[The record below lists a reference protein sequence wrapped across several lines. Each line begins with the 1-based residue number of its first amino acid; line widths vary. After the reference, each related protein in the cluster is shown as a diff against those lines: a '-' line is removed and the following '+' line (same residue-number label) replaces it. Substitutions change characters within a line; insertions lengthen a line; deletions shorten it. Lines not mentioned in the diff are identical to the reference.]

1 LESKERGQLKA
12 QNNYY
17 YLNFVFTFSPIK
29 KTDMNILE
37 LIKKR
42 YTAKKYNTD
51 KAIPQEKI
59 EDLKEILRL
68 TPSSINIQP
77 WKFTFVQNPEIK
89 AKLAS
94 VSMHNAEK
102 INQAQLLIVFSVVDD
117 LDAFQKVVDN
127 EFSQARRDWYNQIK
141 ASMPEADLKIWLSKQ
156 VYIALGV
163 GLTASIAL
171 GLDSTA
177 MEGIETDKYKAIL
190 NMATY
195 KPLFAMAVGYGAEE
209 DSNRIEVTPKSRRLL
224 ENVIETI

>member
-1 LESKERGQLKA
+1 
-12 QNNYY
+12 
-17 YLNFVFTFSPIK
+17 
-29 KTDMNILE
+29 MNILD
-37 LIKKR
+37 LIQKR
-42 YTAKKYNTD
+42 YTAKKYNAD
-51 KAIPQEKI
+51 KAVPQETI

-102 INQAQLLIVFSVVDD
+102 INQAQLLVVFSVADD
-117 LDAFQKVVDN
+117 LDAFQKEVVN
-127 EFSQARRDWYNQIK
+127 EFPQFRKEMYNKIK
-141 ASMPEADLKIWLSKQ
+141 ASMPETDMKIWLAKQ

-163 GLTASIAL
+163 GLTASAAL

>member
-1 LESKERGQLKA
+1 
-12 QNNYY
+12 
-17 YLNFVFTFSPIK
+17 
-29 KTDMNILE
+29 MNILE
-37 LIKKR
+37 LIQKR
-42 YTAKKYNTD
+42 YSAKKYNSD

-59 EDLKEILRL
+59 EDLKAILRL

-94 VSMHNAEK
+94 VSMHNTEK
-102 INQAQLLIVFSVVDD
+102 INQAKLLVVFSVADD
-117 LDAFQKVVDN
+117 LDDFQKVVDK
-127 EFSQARRDWYNQIK
+127 ELPQARRDWYNQIK

-177 MEGIETDKYKAIL
+177 MEGIESDKYMDIL
-190 NMATY
+190 NMTAY
-195 KPLFAMAVGYGAEE
+195 KQLFAMAVGYGSE
-209 DSNRIEVTPKSRRLL
+209 DDFNRIEATPKSRRPQ
-224 ENVIETI
+224 ESVIETI

>member
-1 LESKERGQLKA
+1 
-12 QNNYY
+12 
-17 YLNFVFTFSPIK
+17 
-29 KTDMNILE
+29 MNILE
-37 LIKKR
+37 LIQKR
-42 YTAKKYNTD
+42 YSTKKYNAD
-51 KAIPQEKI
+51 KAISEEKI
-59 EDLKEILRL
+59 EALKEILRL

-94 VSMHNAEK
+94 VSMHNGEK
-102 INQAQLLIVFSVVDD
+102 INQAQLLIVFSVADD

-127 EFSQARRDWYNQIK
+127 ELPQARRDWYNQIK
-141 ASMPEADLKIWLSKQ
+141 ASMPETDLKIWLAKQ

-177 MEGIETDKYKAIL
+177 MEGIESDKYMAIL

-195 KPLFAMAVGYGAEE
+195 KPLFAMAVGYASEE
-209 DSNRIEVTPKSRRLL
+209 DANRLEVTPKSRRLL

>member
-1 LESKERGQLKA
+1 
-12 QNNYY
+12 
-17 YLNFVFTFSPIK
+17 
-29 KTDMNILE
+29 MNILA
-37 LIKKR
+37 LIQKR
-42 YTAKKYNTD
+42 YTAKKYNAH
-51 KAIPQEKI
+51 KVVPQEKI
-59 EDLKEILRL
+59 EELKEILRL

-94 VSMHNAEK
+94 VSMHNQEK
-102 INQAQLLIVFSVVDD
+102 INQAQLLVVFSVADD

-127 EFSQARRDWYNQIK
+127 EFPQFRKEMYQKIKSSQT
-141 ASMPEADLKIWLSKQ
+141 EAELKNWMAKQ

-163 GLTASIAL
+163 GLTASMAM

-209 DSNRIEVTPKSRRLL
+209 DSNRLEVTPKSRRLL

>member
-1 LESKERGQLKA
+1 
-12 QNNYY
+12 
-17 YLNFVFTFSPIK
+17 
-29 KTDMNILE
+29 MNILD
-37 LIKKR
+37 LIQKR
-42 YTAKKYNTD
+42 YTAKKYNAD
-51 KAIPQEKI
+51 KVLPQEKI
-59 EDLKEILRL
+59 EELKEILRL

-94 VSMHNAEK
+94 VSMHNGEK
-102 INQAQLLIVFSVVDD
+102 INQAQLLIVFSVADD

-127 EFSQARRDWYNQIK
+127 ELGEARRNWYNQMK
-141 ASMPEADLKIWLSKQ
+141 ASMPEADLKIWLAKQ

-163 GLTASIAL
+163 GLTASAAM

-177 MEGIETDKYKAIL
+177 MEGIETDKYKTIL
-190 NMATY
+190 NMTTY

-209 DSNRIEVTPKSRRLL
+209 DSNRIEVTPKSRRLQ

>member
-1 LESKERGQLKA
+1 
-12 QNNYY
+12 
-17 YLNFVFTFSPIK
+17 
-29 KTDMNILE
+29 MNILE

-42 YTAKKYNTD
+42 YTAKTYNSV
-51 KAIPQEKI
+51 KEIPLDKI

-77 WKFTFVQNPEIK
+77 WKFTFVQNQEIK

-94 VSMHNAEK
+94 VSMHNEEK
-102 INQAQLLIVFSVVDD
+102 INQAKLLVIFSVVDD
-117 LDAFQKVVDN
+117 FDAFQKVVDH
-127 EFSQARRDWYNQIK
+127 EFSNTSRNWYNQIK
-141 ASMPEADLKIWLSKQ
+141 ASMPENDLKIWLSKQ

-177 MEGIETDKYKAIL
+177 MEGIESDKYMDIL
-190 NMATY
+190 NMSAY
-195 KPLFAMAVGYGAEE
+195 KPLFAMAIGYGSE
-209 DSNRIEVTPKSRRLL
+209 DDFNRIEITPKSRRLQ

>member
-1 LESKERGQLKA
+1 
-12 QNNYY
+12 
-17 YLNFVFTFSPIK
+17 
-29 KTDMNILE
+29 MNILE
-37 LIKKR
+37 LIQKR
-42 YTAKKYNTD
+42 YSAKKYNSD

-59 EDLKEILRL
+59 EDLKAILRL

-94 VSMHNAEK
+94 VSMHNTEK
-102 INQAQLLIVFSVVDD
+102 INQAKLLVVFSVADD
-117 LDAFQKVVDN
+117 LDDFQKVVDK
-127 EFSQARRDWYNQIK
+127 ELPQARRDWYNQIK

-177 MEGIETDKYKAIL
+177 MEGIESDKYMDIL
-190 NMATY
+190 NMTAY
-195 KPLFAMAVGYGAEE
+195 KPLFAMAVGYGSE
-209 DSNRIEVTPKSRRLL
+209 DDFNRIEATPKSRRPQ
-224 ENVIETI
+224 ESVIETI

>member
-1 LESKERGQLKA
+1 LAIKLLK
-12 QNNYY
+12 N
-17 YLNFVFTFSPIK
+17 T
-29 KTDMNILE
+29 TMNILQ
-37 LIKKR
+37 LIQKR
-42 YTAKKYNTD
+42 YTAKKYNAEKT
-51 KAIPQEKI
+51 IPQEKI

-89 AKLAS
+89 ARLAS
-94 VSMHNAEK
+94 VSMHNGEK
-102 INQAQLLIVFSVVDD
+102 INQAQLLIVFSVADD

-127 EFSQARRDWYNQIK
+127 ELGEARSNWYNQIK
-141 ASMPEADLKIWLSKQ
+141 TSMPEADLKIWLSKQ

-163 GLTASIAL
+163 GLTASMAL

-177 MEGIETDKYKAIL
+177 MEGIESDKYKTIL
-190 NMATY
+190 NMAAY
-195 KPLFAMAVGYGAEE
+195 KPLFAMAVGYASEE

>member
-1 LESKERGQLKA
+1 
-12 QNNYY
+12 
-17 YLNFVFTFSPIK
+17 
-29 KTDMNILE
+29 MNILE
-37 LIKKR
+37 LIAKR
-42 YTAKKYNTD
+42 YSTKKYNTD

-89 AKLAS
+89 TKLAS
-94 VSMHNAEK
+94 VSMHNTEK
-102 INQAQLLIVFSVVDD
+102 INQAPLLVVFSVADD

-127 EFSQARRDWYNQIK
+127 ELPQARRDWYNQIK
-141 ASMPEADLKIWLSKQ
+141 ASMPEADLKVWLSQQ

-177 MEGIETDKYKAIL
+177 MEGIESDKYMDIL
-190 NMATY
+190 NLSAY
-195 KPLFAMAVGYGAEE
+195 KPLFAMAVGYASE
-209 DSNRIEVTPKSRRLL
+209 DDFNRIEATPKSRRLL
-224 ENVIETI
+224 ENIIEAI